1 MPPNQSDNTDSE
13 KDMSDTGDPLYYG
26 DYLRLGKLLDSQY
39 LESTRSGDTAHDE
52 MLFIIVHQAFELWFK
67 QILWELDALKGL
79 FERPVMVE
87 KELGKGVAHLER
99 IVSIQRLFSTHIDI
113 LETMT
118 PLDFLDFRD
127 TLFPASGFQSLQWR
141 LIENSLGLRSKDRF
155 GHENTRYTDRLNESD
170 SQQAQAAESA
180 PSLFDLV
187 EAWLE
192 RTPFIRVGNFDFWNA
207 YRKAVDEMLH
217 RDRGVVLS
225 NPLLSEGEKSE
236 QIRTMEKTENHF
248 AALFDETAYVRLQA
262 DGSQRLSHRALQ
274 AALLIHLYRDEPIL
288 YTPFRFLKALVDID
302 ENFSAWRYRHALMV
316 ARMIGTKIGTGGSS
330 GHEYLR
336 KAAEHNKVF
345 SDLTNLSTFFIP
357 RSVIPELPE
366 EIAREMGFRFKTN

>member
-1 MPPNQSDNTDSE
+1 
-13 KDMSDTGDPLYYG
+13 
-26 DYLRLGKLLDSQY
+26 
-39 LESTRSGDTAHDE
+39 
-52 MLFIIVHQAFELWFK
+52 
-67 QILWELDALKGL
+67 L
-79 FERPVMVE
+79 FEKGVVAE
-87 KELGKGVAHLER
+87 KELGRGVAHLER
-99 IVSIQRLFSTHIDI
+99 IVEIQRLFSTHIDI

-127 TLFPASGFQSLQWR
+127 TLFPASGFQSAQWR
-141 LIENSLGLRSKDRF
+141 LVENSMGMRPEDRF
-155 GHENTRYTDRLNESD
+155 RYGKTRYSSRLSD
-170 SQQAQAAESA
+170 SDRRRVEEVESL

-192 RTPFIRVGNFDFWNA
+192 RTPFIQLGNFDFWSA
-207 YRKAVDEMLH
+207 YGVAVEEMLG
-217 RDRGVVLS
+217 RDREVIDG
-225 NPLLSEGEKSE
+225 NPLLSETEKVE
-236 QIRTMEKTENHF
+236 QVRNLERTGKHF
-248 AALFDETAYVRLQA
+248 DALFDEEAYKKMQEEGV
-262 DGSQRLSHRALQ
+262 SRLSHRALQ

-302 ENFSAWRYRHALMV
+302 ENFSAWRYRHALMA

-357 RSVIPELPE
+357 RSDIPALPE
-366 EIAREMGFRFKTN
+366 EITKQMGFRFDSK